1 MRPFEILL
9 TLACTAWLIRFAAV
23 TRPESACWSLSLQI
37 LVGIL
42 LVLQVLLEGW
52 RTHMFPLYAVAILA
66 ASGAPVALWSNA
78 TVRLCCTAVGLVMVA
93 ASIFGAIVL
102 QHLTI
107 PRPSGTSLVGVTTL
121 GPVTRAEP
129 SPRTADG
136 ELLPPPLVR
145 LWYPA
150 VPRPLAE
157 RVRGLLHARLEQ
169 RLKSTD
175 TVPAEVDVAIE
186 PGSASY
192 PVLAYFGGWPEDSLQ
207 NRSLICEL
215 VSRGF
220 VVASFQYPAAL
231 AGMSPADLEAQRR
244 KLARPMLYYTSEADF
259 RHSINLDNERAR
271 AYARDA
277 SAALNQLAALNNGDS
292 DRRFA
297 HRLNLEQAGILGYS
311 FGGAVAAQATRMDPR
326 FKAAVNLDG
335 RHWAEALQQGVAVP
349 YMFVGEELLMPTQ
362 AMLASTDPAIR
373 YEAIMDQIDYTQLA
387 RNLRANGGIQ
397 VIINGMSHINFSDDV
412 LRSPLR
418 RVTHGGAIDAR
429 RGLFLV
435 NSLVVQFFGQFLAQ
449 RPAPLLATNTQPFP
463 EARAEYWP
471 APRPH

>member
-23 TRPESACWSLSLQI
+23 TRPESAGWTTSLQI
-37 LVGIL
+37 LLWVL
-42 LVLQVLLEGW
+42 LALQVLLEGW
-52 RTHMFPLYAVAILA
+52 RKHMFPLYAVAILA
-66 ASGAPVALWSNA
+66 ASGAPIALLSDA
-78 TVRLCCTAVGLVMVA
+78 TVRLCCTAVGLVMTA
-93 ASIFGAIVL
+93 ASIIGAIVFP
-102 QHLTI
+102 HLTI
-107 PRPSGTSLVGVTTL
+107 PQPSGTSLVGVTTL

-150 VPRPLAE
+150 APRPLVE
-157 RVRGLLHARLEQ
+157 RVRGFLQARLEE

-175 TVPAEVDVAIE
+175 VVPAEMNVRIE
-186 PGSASY
+186 SGNATF

-231 AGMSPADLEAQRR
+231 V
-244 KLARPMLYYTSEADF
+244 ARPMLYYGSEADF
-259 RHSINLDNERAR
+259 RHSVDLDNERAR

-277 SAALNQLAALNNGDS
+277 SAAFDQLAMLNRGHS

-349 YMFVGEELLMPTQ
+349 YLFVGEELLMPTQ
-362 AMLASTDPAIR
+362 AMLTSTDPATR

-397 VIINGMSHINFSDDV
+397 VTIDGMSHINFSDDV

-418 RVTHGGAIDAR
+418 RITYGGAIDAR
-429 RGLFLV
+429 RGLFIV
-435 NSLVVQFFGQFLAQ
+435 NSLVVQFFGQSLAG
-449 RPAPLLATNTQPFP
+449 RPAPLLAANTQPFP
-463 EARAEYWP
+463 EARAQYWP
-471 APRPH
+471 ATGPH